1 MAALFT
7 AFDISTLSGNISTAL
22 LAGVGIL
29 LLFVGYRFIKKVGN
43 KV

>member
-1 MAALFT
+1 MAALWT
-7 AFDISTLSGNISTAL
+7 AFDISGVSTNVSTAL
-22 LAGVGIL
+22 VTGVGIL